1 MMPRGHASAMVRSTG
16 MYFALSSV
24 LDGSHHPGGP
34 PAAVIAIV
42 IGAVLTLAIVLLW
55 LHMGNSGPG
64 PGDSDDDSGGGGRRP
79 PEPPPPADPGW
90 WPEFERDFAAYVA
103 PTREKQ
109 L

>member
-1 MMPRGHASAMVRSTG
+1 
-16 MYFALSSV
+16 
-24 LDGSHHPGGP
+24 
-34 PAAVIAIV
+34 VIAIV